1 MPPARSPRPSIAD
14 SLREY
19 GRGFAGGLLFS
30 LPLLYTM
37 EVWWAGF
44 IAHPAR
50 LLGGLVATVLL
61 LLAYNRVSGMHAD
74 ASWLEVV
81 IDSVEELGLGLLT
94 AALVLL
100 LIGQIGPATP
110 LREALGKVVVE
121 AVVVAIGFSVGTAQ
135 LASGAQ
141 GSVAGGGAR
150 RVSGALPGRLT
161 VAMCGALLFAANVA
175 PTEEIVVIAV
185 AAGPYRL
192 LGLAALSMLVAGATI
207 VLTRGPVRARAG
219 DRQPPLLVETGTAY
233 AVGLVVSAAILW
245 FFGRFDALAWELAVR
260 ETVVLGL
267 PSSLGAAAGGVLLAT
282 R

>member
-1 MPPARSPRPSIAD
+1 MAPARRPRPSTAD

-44 IAHPAR
+44 IAQPAR
-50 LLGGLVATVLL
+50 LLALFVATALV
-61 LLAYNRVSGMHAD
+61 LLAYNRVAGLHAE

-81 IDSVEELGLGLLT
+81 IDSVEELGLGVLT

-100 LIGQIGPATP
+100 LIGQLGADTP
-110 LREALGKVVVE
+110 PREALGKVVVE

-135 LASGAQ
+135 LTIGAQASG
-141 GSVAGGGAR
+141 VGGGR
-150 RVSGALPGRLT
+150 SEGNVVLGRLT
-161 VAMCGALLFAANVA
+161 VAMCGAILFAANVA

-185 AAGPYRL
+185 ETGAYRL
-192 LGLAALSMLVAGATI
+192 LGLAALSLLVAGATI
-207 VLTRGPVRARAG
+207 LLTRTPGRARAA
-219 DRQPPLLVETGTAY
+219 RPPLLFETVGAY
-233 AVGLVVSAAILW
+233 AIGLLVSAAILW
-245 FFGRFDALAWELAVR
+245 FFGRFDGLAWEIAVR